1 MTTVEMLLR
10 LGAGV
15 GLGTVIGFERQ
26 YRARMAG
33 LRTNALV
40 AVGATLFVLLSAHGF
55 GGLSDTGSAD
65 PTRVAAQIVSGI
77 GFLGAGVILRDGMTV
92 RGLNTA
98 ATLWCS
104 AAVGALSGAGLYPVA
119 AAGTAV
125 VVLVNLALRPLGR
138 AIDRRPESG
147 DETPTVYSFHA
158 VTRDD
163 AEAHVRALLVQALGR
178 TDFRLASVRSAN
190 TDTDGYVEVRP
201 TWPPTTVT
209 TPRWSRRSAGC
220 RWSPRSPV
228 SGGTCGPRPGTPAPR
243 ADPARRRRK
252 ETVVVLRVFP
262 SREALA
268 RPRQGLVD
276 VAVLAGAA
284 ALLYALVRV
293 SHGIDVPFD
302 PATARHASRPTRP
315 SCPTTPPARCCGCSP
330 RSCCRCCSPSS
341 TPPPRPGC
349 RARRRCSC
357 QRSTSCSRCRSWGS
371 CRSRSPA
378 SSPCFPARSWA
389 WSARRSLRSSPR
401 RPGTWRSPSTGRWCP
416 SPVSWTRR
424 HGCCGCRSGSG
435 SGGSTCP
442 AG

>member
-1 MTTVEMLLR
+1 MCPAAAGGPLLRNESEYVMTTVEMLLR

-119 AAGTAV
+119 AAGTGV

-190 TDTDGYVEVRP
+190 TDTDGYVEVRADLAADHRDDTQMESAVSRLSLEP
-201 TWPPTTVT
+201 SVT
-209 TPRWSRRSAGC
+209 SVRWDVR
-220 RWSPRSPV
+220 
-228 SGGTCGPRPGTPAPR
+228 TPAR
-243 ADPARRRRK
+243 D
-252 ETVVVLRVFP
+252 T
-262 SREALA
+262 
-268 RPRQGLVD
+268 
-276 VAVLAGAA
+276 GAA
-284 ALLYALVRV
+284 R
-293 SHGIDVPFD
+293 
-302 PATARHASRPTRP
+302 
-315 SCPTTPPARCCGCSP
+315 
-330 RSCCRCCSPSS
+330 
-341 TPPPRPGC
+341 
-349 RARRRCSC
+349 
-357 QRSTSCSRCRSWGS
+357 
-371 CRSRSPA
+371 
-378 SSPCFPARSWA
+378 
-389 WSARRSLRSSPR
+389 
-401 RPGTWRSPSTGRWCP
+401 
-416 SPVSWTRR
+416 
-424 HGCCGCRSGSG
+424 
-435 SGGSTCP
+435 
-442 AG
+442 